1 MDFGY
6 HHEQNRDSPSE
17 REVRGCSCRSVGISR
32 EARGPSIQAV
42 VRAQRSVQDRTA
54 IHELIQVP
62 PFHHRPFSFRRGFV
76 RYSQRESRAIDGA
89 ETATPRWGGAKWGFR
104 RQPQRARANRR
115 ADPRGESKKKH
126 RSKSSR
132 PIRVQRLPVNARR
145 ALGSDRDNL
154 ALSLSIGIFCQSCIG
169 RETAQQKAFVLD

>member
-6 HHEQNRDSPSE
+6 HHEQNKDSPSE
-17 REVRGCSCRSVGISR
+17 RELRGCSCRSVGISR

-62 PFHHRPFSFRRGFV
+62 RFHHRPFSFRREFV

-89 ETATPRWGGAKWGFR
+89 ETATPRWGGGEVGIPPAAPASKGQSQGGPQGGEQKETPKQE
-104 RQPQRARANRR
+104 QPAN
-115 ADPRGESKKKH
+115 
-126 RSKSSR
+126 
-132 PIRVQRLPVNARR
+132 
-145 ALGSDRDNL
+145 
-154 ALSLSIGIFCQSCIG
+154 QSA
-169 RETAQQKAFVLD
+169 ETASKRPTGVRQ